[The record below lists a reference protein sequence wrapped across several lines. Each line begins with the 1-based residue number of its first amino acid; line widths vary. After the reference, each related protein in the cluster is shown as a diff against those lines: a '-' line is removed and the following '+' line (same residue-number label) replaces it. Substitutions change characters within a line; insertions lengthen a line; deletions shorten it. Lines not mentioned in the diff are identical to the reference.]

1 MPYSKQK
8 LRYMM
13 TNSLSERKIE
23 NLDDEFMILE
33 DDEPLAPPSS
43 ASGQNTQLSLPVG
56 AIAAPDQPWKVMIVD
71 DDAQVQQTTKLALK
85 NFTFDGRSLTLLS
98 ASSGAEAKQLIANH
112 PDTAFVLLD
121 VVMETNDA
129 GLQVVKYIREV
140 LQNSLVRIILR
151 TGQPG
156 EEPEESILLNYDIN
170 DYKLKVDFTYH
181 KLIATTIAAL
191 RSYRDVLRF
200 AQQSQE
206 LQQALNQLQQTQLHL
221 VQSEKMSALGNLV
234 AGVAHEINNPI
245 ACIAG
250 NLHPTQTY
258 FQDVFHLLDLYQKYY
273 PQPAPEIAAEIEAID
288 LNFMRDDV
296 ANLLTSMNISVA
308 RIRDISANICTFSR
322 IDQEYKVL
330 FNPHAG
336 IDSSILILKH
346 RLKANHNRLAI
357 KVIKEYGNIPQIP
370 CFPGQLNQVFMNI
383 LANAIDMFDEM
394 AENLSFA
401 ELEGHPQKIT
411 IKTKVVSNMVE
422 IRIWDNGVGMT
433 DAVKAK
439 IFNKLF
445 TTKPIGKGTGLGL
458 AIAHQIIVEKHG
470 GRIEVD
476 STLGKGTEFK
486 IFLPTNV

>member
-1 MPYSKQK
+1 
-8 LRYMM
+8 MM
-13 TNSLSERKIE
+13 TNPLSDRKMG
-23 NLDDEFMILE
+23 NLDDEFIILE
-33 DDEPLAPPSS
+33 DDEPLTPPSS
-43 ASGQNTQLSLPVG
+43 ASAKNTRLSLVPVG
-56 AIAAPDQPWKVMIVD
+56 AISTPDQPWKVMIVD

-85 NFTFDGRSLTLLS
+85 NFTFDGRPLNLLS
-98 ASSGAEAKQLIANH
+98 ASSAAEAKQLIAEH
-112 PDTAFVLLD
+112 PDTAFILLD

-129 GLQVVKYIREV
+129 GLQVVQYIREV

-191 RSYRDVLRF
+191 RSYRDVRRF

-206 LQQALNQLQQTQLHL
+206 LQQALEQLQQTQLHL

-258 FQDVFHLLDLYQKYY
+258 FQDIFQLLDLYEKYY
-273 PQPAPEIAAEIEAID
+273 PQPAPEIQAEIEAID
-288 LNFMRDDV
+288 LEFIRDDV
-296 ANLLTSMNISVA
+296 ANLLTSMNMSVA
-308 RIRDISANICTFSR
+308 RIRDLSTNLCTFSR

-330 FNPHAG
+330 FNPHEG

-346 RLKANHNRLAI
+346 RLKANQNRPAI

-383 LANAIDMFDEM
+383 LANAIDMFDEI
-394 AENLSFA
+394 AQARAFA
-401 ELEGHPQKIT
+401 DRDGNPQIIT
-411 IKTKVVSNMVE
+411 IRTKLVSNMVQ
-422 IRIWDNGVGMT
+422 IRIRDNGSGMT
-433 DAVKAK
+433 EAVKVK
-439 IFNKLF
+439 IFDKLF
-445 TTKPIGKGTGLGL
+445 TTKAIGKGTGLGL
-458 AIAHQIIVEKHG
+458 ALARQIVEEKHG
-470 GRIEVD
+470 GTIDVD
-476 STLGKGTEFK
+476 STLGKGTEFT
-486 IFLPTNV
+486 IELPVNG